1 MKPYRRGQIIF
12 KIGMLVF
19 LTIPPSVMYYKKY
32 QKEMYARGM
41 ILDMKRLSENGKTI
55 HDIPKYNAND
65 KEKKL

>member
-1 MKPYRRGQIIF
+1 
-12 KIGMLVF
+12 MLVF